1 MGFDS
6 VMAMLLLSSAT
17 VLILKSFGFRG
28 APLVAVIVMLSVLSL
43 YEGALVEMAGLFSYL
58 GELSSGGEYIGTALK
73 VVGISYLSGVST
85 DICREIGEGGIA
97 KCISLVTK
105 LELLTISAPYVKEIL
120 ESLLALGE
128 G

>member
-28 APLVAVIVMLSVLSL
+28 APLVAVIVILSVLSL
-43 YEGALVEMAGLFSYL
+43 YESALVEMAGLFSYL

>member
-1 MGFDS
+1 
-6 VMAMLLLSSAT
+6 MAMLLLSCAT

-28 APLVAVIVMLSVLSL
+28 APLVAVIVILSVLSL
-43 YEGALVEMAGLFSYL
+43 YESALVEMAGLFSYL
-58 GELSSGGEYIGTALK
+58 GELSSDGEYISTALK

-105 LELLTISAPYVKEIL
+105 LELLTLSAPYVKEIL
-120 ESLLALGE
+120 ELLLTLGE